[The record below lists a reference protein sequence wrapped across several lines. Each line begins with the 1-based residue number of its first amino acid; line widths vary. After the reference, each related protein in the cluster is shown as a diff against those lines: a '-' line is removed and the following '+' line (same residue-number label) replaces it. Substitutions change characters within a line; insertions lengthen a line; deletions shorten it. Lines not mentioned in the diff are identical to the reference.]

1 MRTIFLSLILI
12 FNSISVKAENLPNC
26 KWDNRNGIPCT
37 TITKTNNTS
46 KISES
51 GVYKTIINKQDI
63 INSGANSVIDIL
75 KTVSGL
81 DIYQSGPAGQQTS
94 IFTRG
99 SESNH
104 TMVLLN
110 GVAINDQSATNG
122 LFDFGQD
129 FIQTIQQIE
138 IYKGSSGAQFG
149 PSAIAGAINFIT
161 AIDYTNQYSISGFDG
176 RNLSSDGNFTSITDN
191 GWHLNIKGAANQSD
205 TGSAKAAGNENDDA
219 TNFQINLN
227 AEKWINDNT
236 KIKSTVYTRQTRAK
250 YDGSATDE
258 TGYVADNKMIALQ
271 AGINK
276 IYQNKED
283 NLIFHYHNYD
293 REYKNSGYL
302 DEYYSSSLTVKGER
316 KIDSNENFSFGYG
329 SEYKYDWGNFEDRG
343 SSYTASTKGH
353 VKDLALFTN
362 AGYKISENQTLS
374 FYARSDDHNTA
385 GRNETYKLNYTQVLG
400 QFKFGGSH
408 STGLRNP
415 SLYELY
421 GSDNYGIG
429 GNTNLAPEK
438 SRTNEL
444 FGEYIFSDKLK
455 FTSTAY
461 RATIF
466 DRIKSN
472 SGYTAHENTQIDLS
486 QEGLESELTFN
497 GENQVISIF
506 TNFSKSKK
514 TSGSSQLR
522 RPDITYGSNYFK
534 KFVNSPIGPF
544 NMNLNYKFTGKH
556 LDTSGKVKS
565 TNLIDMSASKD
576 LYGSTFSLNISN
588 LLNERYEKPAT
599 YSQDGRQLRIGVV
612 RKY

>member
-1 MRTIFLSLILI
+1 MQ
-12 FNSISVKAENLPNC
+12 K
-26 KWDNRNGIPCT
+26 
-37 TITKTNNTS
+37 
-46 KISES
+46 
-51 GVYKTIINKQDI
+51 
-63 INSGANSVIDIL
+63 
-75 KTVSGL
+75 
-81 DIYQSGPAGQQTS
+81 
-94 IFTRG
+94 
-99 SESNH
+99 
-104 TMVLLN
+104 
-110 GVAINDQSATNG
+110 NG
-122 LFDFGQD
+122 L
-129 FIQTIQQIE
+129 
-138 IYKGSSGAQFG
+138 
-149 PSAIAGAINFIT
+149 
-161 AIDYTNQYSISGFDG
+161 
-176 RNLSSDGNFTSITDN
+176 R
-191 GWHLNIKGAANQSD
+191 
-205 TGSAKAAGNENDDA
+205 
-219 TNFQINLN
+219 
-227 AEKWINDNT
+227 INDNT

-271 AGINK
+271 TGINK

-293 REYKNSGYL
+293 REYKNSGFL

-329 SEYKYDWGNFEDRG
+329 SEYKYDWGNFENRG
-343 SSYTASTKGH
+343 SYTASTKGH

-374 FYARSDDHNTA
+374 FYARSDDHNTT

-421 GSDNYGIG
+421 GSDSAGIG
-429 GNTNLAPEK
+429 GNINLAPEK

-461 RATIF
+461 RATIL

-472 SGYTAHENTQIDLS
+472 SGYTAHENKQIDLN

-514 TSGSSQLR
+514 TSGSPQLR
-522 RPDITYGSNYFK
+522 RPDITYGSNYLK

-556 LDTSGKVKS
+556 TDTSGKVKS
-565 TNLIDMSASKD
+565 TNLLDMSASKN
-576 LYGSTFSLNISN
+576 LYGSTWNLNISN

>member
-1 MRTIFLSLILI
+1 VKIIFVYIIFILNV
-12 FNSISVKAENLPNC
+12 FSVKAESLPNC
-26 KWDNRNGIPCT
+26 KWDNRSGTPCVN
-37 TITKTNNTS
+37 ITKTNNTS
-46 KISES
+46 RISEA
-51 GVYKTIINKQDI
+51 GVFKTVINKQDI
-63 INSGANSVIDIL
+63 INSRANSVIDIL

-81 DIYQSGPAGQQTS
+81 DIYQSGPAGQITS

-149 PSAIAGAINFIT
+149 PSAIAGAVNFIT

-176 RNLSSDGNFTSITDN
+176 RNLSLDVNFTDITDN

-219 TNFQINLN
+219 TNFQTNLN

-236 KIKSTVYTRQTRAK
+236 KIKSTVYARQTRAK

-258 TGYVADNKMIALQ
+258 TGYVANNKLIALQ
-271 AGINK
+271 TGINK

-316 KIDSNENFSFGYG
+316 KIDTNENFSFGYG
-329 SEYKYDWGNFEDRG
+329 SEYKYDWGNFENRG
-343 SSYTASTKGH
+343 SYTASTKGH
-353 VKDLALFTN
+353 VKDLALFAN

-385 GRNETYKLNYTQVLG
+385 DRNETYKLNYTQVLG

-429 GNTNLAPEK
+429 GNTNLVPEK

-444 FGEYIFSDKLK
+444 FGEYIFSEKLK
-455 FTSTAY
+455 FNSTAY
-461 RATIF
+461 KATIL
-466 DRIKSN
+466 DRIVSN
-472 SGYTAHENTQIDLS
+472 SGYTAHENNQIDLN
-486 QEGLESELTFN
+486 QEGLESRLTFN

-514 TSGSSQLR
+514 TNGNSQLR

-544 NMNLNYKFTGKH
+544 NVNLNYKFTGKH
-556 LDTSGKVKS
+556 LDTTGRVKS
-565 TNLIDMSASKD
+565 TNLINMSASKN
-576 LYGSTFSLNISN
+576 LHGSTWNLNISN

-599 YSQDGRQLRIGVV
+599 YSQEGRQLRIGVV

>member
-1 MRTIFLSLILI
+1 MRIIFVCIIFILNV
-12 FNSISVKAENLPNC
+12 FSVKAESLPNC
-26 KWDNRNGIPCT
+26 KWDNRSGTPCVN
-37 TITKTNNTS
+37 INKTNNTS
-46 KISES
+46 RISES
-51 GVYKTIINKQDI
+51 GIFKTVINKQDI

-122 LFDFGQD
+122 FFDFGQD

-161 AIDYTNQYSISGFDG
+161 AIDYTNQYSISSFDG
-176 RNLSSDGNFTSITDN
+176 RNSSSDVNFTGINDN

-271 AGINK
+271 TGINK

-316 KIDSNENFSFGYG
+316 KIDTNENFSFGYG
-329 SEYKYDWGNFEDRG
+329 SEYKYDWGNFENRG
-343 SSYTASTKGH
+343 SYTASTKGH
-353 VKDLALFTN
+353 VKDLALFAN

-385 GRNETYKLNYTQVLG
+385 GRNETYKLNYTKVLG

-444 FGEYIFSDKLK
+444 FSEYIFSEKLK

-461 RATIF
+461 RATIL
-466 DRIKSN
+466 DRIASN
-472 SGYTAHENTQIDLS
+472 SGYTAHENKKIDLN
-486 QEGLESELTFN
+486 QEGLESGLTFN

-506 TNFSKSKK
+506 TNFLKSKK

-556 LDTSGKVKS
+556 LDTTGRVKS
-565 TNLIDMSASKD
+565 TNLIDMSASKN
-576 LYGSTFSLNISN
+576 LYGSTWNLNISN

-599 YSQDGRQLRIGVV
+599 YSQEGRQLRIGVV

>member
-1 MRTIFLSLILI
+1 MRIIFVCLI
-12 FNSISVKAENLPNC
+12 FILNVFSVKAESLPNC
-26 KWDNRNGIPCT
+26 KWDNRSGTPCVN
-37 TITKTNNTS
+37 ITKTNNTS
-46 KISES
+46 KISEA
-51 GVYKTIINKQDI
+51 GVFKTVINKQDI

-205 TGSAKAAGNENDDA
+205 TGSAKADGNENDDA

-271 AGINK
+271 TGINK

-329 SEYKYDWGNFEDRG
+329 SEYKYDWGNFEKRG
-343 SSYTASTKGH
+343 SYTASTKGH

-374 FYARSDDHNTA
+374 FYARSDDHNTT

-421 GSDNYGIG
+421 GSDSAGIG
-429 GNTNLAPEK
+429 GNINLAPEK

-461 RATIF
+461 RATIL
-466 DRIKSN
+466 DRISSN
-472 SGYTAHENTQIDLS
+472 SGYTAHENKQIDLN

-514 TSGSSQLR
+514 TSGSPQLR
-522 RPDITYGSNYFK
+522 RPDITYGSNYLK

-556 LDTSGKVKS
+556 TDTSGKVKS
-565 TNLIDMSASKD
+565 TNLLDMSASKN
-576 LYGSTFSLNISN
+576 LYGSTWNLNISN